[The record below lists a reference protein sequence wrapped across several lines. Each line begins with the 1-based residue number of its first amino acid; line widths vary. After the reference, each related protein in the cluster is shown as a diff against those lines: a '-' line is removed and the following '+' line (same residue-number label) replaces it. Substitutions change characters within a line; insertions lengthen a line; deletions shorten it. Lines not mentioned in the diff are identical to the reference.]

1 MKNYQN
7 DHPQIPKPKL
17 NGYGTSFGVYG
28 GDELTD
34 YEPAGTIDTPN
45 LNRLTLQGATE
56 FTEFETYI
64 KDYVLGMLGF
74 PIVRVELTEFQ
85 IKQCVQEAVSKLNY
99 HAPLWSLQYA
109 SFDASAGQNIY
120 EIPLYMLHNLENVIY
135 RKTLLTIAA
144 QAGTLEF
151 DFFIKYF
158 QDNFLFS
165 NFQVSDFYLM
175 QQHLE
180 MIRKIL
186 SQEGSW
192 DLVNGNILQLYP
204 TPVNN
209 NQKVILI
216 YRGLDTFTMHP
227 YYKNWIQ
234 RYALAV
240 AKGILGEIR
249 GKYRS
254 LPSPGGGASLN
265 GADLIQ
271 QSTQEKEKLKEELL
285 SEIEEPAAF
294 TLF

>member
-1 MKNYQN
+1 MANAAAPRV
-7 DHPQIPKPKL
+7 DPKILGYGDTFGTYGGRNLGDTDIYTTAIDSSKL
-17 NGYGTSFGVYG
+17 NKGLLAEGV
-28 GDELTD
+28 ELND
-34 YEPAGTIDTPN
+34 FEETIHDFI
-45 LNRLTLQGATE
+45 LARLGHPV
-56 FTEFETYI
+56 I
-64 KDYVLGMLGF
+64 
-74 PIVRVELTEFQ
+74 RVELTPFQ
-85 IKQCVQEAVSKLNY
+85 IKTAIDESITALDY
-99 HAPLWSLQYA
+99 HAPFWTLQCA
-109 SFDASAGQNIY
+109 SFECSAGVNAY
-120 EIPLYMLHNLENVIY
+120 TLPLHIAYNLEY
-135 RKTLLTIAA
+135 CAYKKSLLSIQN

-175 QQHLE
+175 QQNLE

-192 DLVNGNILQLYP
+192 DLVNGNVLQLYP

-209 NQKVILI
+209 SQKVILI